1 MSRDFELMIKNPHV
15 FCFIIMAVCLF
26 AGCFNLKSS
35 VDSEDYIETTGEI
48 CNVKTKEVRRRQ
60 RYETR
65 CSYDVVWYVDGEKH
79 TEHLSGQMDYQEEGE
94 ITLWVSPDGDDF
106 RFTPSEEIKKDIPR
120 DFWIALIAGII
131 GVIISVSRYSKMD
144 KSRTQLIKFYE
155 NFKTYGGL
163 GFIFSGIGI
172 AIYIAAEYNAYK
184 KTETWGYGMGMVIVT
199 FVLCAVGSLIA
210 YLIGRHNLKKM
221 GE

>member
-65 CSYDVVWYVDGEKH
+65 SSYDVVWYVDGEKH
-79 TEHLSGQMDYQEEGE
+79 TEHLSGQVGYQEEGE
-94 ITLWVSPDGDDF
+94 VTLWVSPDGDDF
-106 RFTPSEEIKKDIPR
+106 CFTPSEELKKDVP
-120 DFWIALIAGII
+120 FTFLIAIISGII
-131 GVIISVSRYSKMD
+131 GVIISVSKYLKMD
-144 KSRTQLIKFYE
+144 KSRTQLIDFYE
-155 NFKTYGGL
+155 NFKTYGVLGL
-163 GFIFSGIGI
+163 IGSCIFI
-172 AIYIAAEYNAYK
+172 AIYIAADFNTYK
-184 KTETWGYGMGMVIVT
+184 ETGTWGYGTDIVIIT
-199 FVLCAVGSLIA
+199 FSICAVGSLIA
-210 YLIGRHNLKKM
+210 YFIGHYHLKKM